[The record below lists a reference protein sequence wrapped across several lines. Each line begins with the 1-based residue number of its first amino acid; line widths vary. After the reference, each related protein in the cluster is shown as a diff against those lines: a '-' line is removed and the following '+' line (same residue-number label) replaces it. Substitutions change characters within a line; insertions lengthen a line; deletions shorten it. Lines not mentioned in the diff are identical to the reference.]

1 VYPLKFKR
9 FLGLL
14 FILCLLLVHGGV
26 ASAAGGNGVSAYD
39 TIQKHTS
46 PSKEQKAPSQ
56 TEGQTLPKSSA
67 GGTFITFLKLLL
79 ALGVVLALILF
90 LYRFLAKRTR
100 AFQSVGLLRNL
111 GGVSVGPNRSVQL
124 VKIGDEILVVGVG
137 ENVQLIKT
145 VEDQDLL
152 KKLHD
157 SQNEQMTSKGSLIGN
172 KLLQWAKENGQ
183 AKINRTQPQGSYKNQ
198 LFQVLKE
205 RSVEL
210 QRIVKK
216 ENKDE

>member
-1 VYPLKFKR
+1 LNQKR

-14 FILCLLLVHGGV
+14 LILCLFLVHGGV

-39 TIQKHTS
+39 TIQNHPTTS
-46 PSKEQKAPSQ
+46 KDQKAPSQ
-56 TEGQTLPKSSA
+56 TEGQTLPKASA
-67 GGTFITFLKLLL
+67 GGTFLTFIKLLF

-100 AFQSVGLLRNL
+100 AFQSVGDLRNL

-124 VKIGDEILVVGVG
+124 VKIGDEILIVGVG

-145 VEDQDLL
+145 VEDQNLL
-152 KKLHD
+152 KKLQD
-157 SQNEQMTSKGSLIGN
+157 SQNDQLTSKGSLIGN
-172 KLLQWAKENGQ
+172 KLLQWAKETGQ
-183 AKINRTQPQGSYKNQ
+183 KKINRSQPQVSYKNQ

-205 RSVEL
+205 RSEQL

-216 ENKDE
+216 EKENE

>member
-1 VYPLKFKR
+1 MNFKR

-14 FILCLLLVHGGV
+14 IVLCLFLIHSGI
-26 ASAAGGNGVSAYD
+26 ANAAGGDGTSAYD
-39 TIQKHTS
+39 TIQKHTTV
-46 PSKEQKAPSQ
+46 SKDKKAPSQ

-67 GGTFITFLKLLL
+67 GGTFLTFLKLIF

-100 AFQSVGLLRNL
+100 AFQSVGQLRNL
-111 GGVSVGPNRSVQL
+111 GGVAVGPNRSVQL

-145 VEDQDLL
+145 VEDQELL
-152 KKLHD
+152 KKLQEAE
-157 SQNEQMTSKGSLIGN
+157 SQKSDIKGAQLGT
-172 KLLQWAKENGQ
+172 KLLQWAKETGQ
-183 AKINRTQPQGSYKNQ
+183 AKPTRKQQGSYKNQ

-205 RSVEL
+205 RSEEL
-210 QRIVKK
+210 HRIVKK
-216 ENKDE
+216 EKEDE